1 MALLN
6 RVLSVLVA
14 LVLLLGGLLAAVE
27 IVLALL
33 GRPAWLLPHEQWSA
47 SLGEQ
52 TWDAGPVR
60 AVLAALV
67 LLGLLLLWPALRRGK
82 PSALSLP
89 ARAGGTPAGVRV
101 RASRRGIETSL
112 ATAVRR
118 TSGVSAARAQVS
130 RRRATVRARTATR
143 SPGNLQAEVSGAVTE
158 TLTDLGLAEV
168 LHPRVT
174 ISRKEAR

>member
-6 RVLSVLVA
+6 RILSVLLA
-14 LVLLLGGLLAAVE
+14 LALLLGGLLAAVE

-33 GRPAWLLPHEQWSA
+33 GRPSWVLPHEQWSTW
-47 SLGEQ
+47 LGEQ
-52 TWDAGPVR
+52 TWDTDPVR
-60 AVLAALV
+60 AGLVALA

-89 ARAGGTPAGVRV
+89 PRSQGTPAGVSV
-101 RASRRGIETSL
+101 SASRRGIETSL
-112 ATAVRR
+112 ATAARR

-143 SPGNLQAEVSGAVTE
+143 SPGTLHAEVSSAVTE

-168 LHPRVT
+168 LRPRVT
-174 ISRKEAR
+174 ISTKAAR